1 MIVQTIAEL
10 HDSSTFDTMAI
21 QRQTLLINAR
31 LVGRPPGLYA
41 VLVTDGRIEKI
52 VDGDGLPHEPWGGVE
67 AVECR
72 QADGTSLFV
81 SPVSLIDEGFGLA

>member
-1 MIVQTIAEL
+1 
-10 HDSSTFDTMAI
+10 MAI
-21 QRQTLLINAR
+21 QRQTLIINAR
-31 LVGRPPGLYA
+31 LVGRPPSLHA

-52 VDGDGLPHEPWGGVE
+52 VEGDGPPDELWGGVE
-67 AVECR
+67 VVDCR